1 MKREPTPT
9 AGELAE
15 GLRRLCPGREG
26 DFVTA
31 LRWLYDHPR
40 EAAAL
45 CGLEEAPSQGEL
57 LSALRQGDRPEFLA
71 LAAWRLVAERKNRT
85 RENERYQYEN
95 RRIQELAPPK

>member
-1 MKREPTPT
+1 MRKEPTNPT

-57 LSALRQGDRPEFLA
+57 LSALRQGDRVEFLA

-85 RENERYQYEN
+85 RENER
-95 RRIQELAPPK
+95 

>member
-26 DFVTA
+26 DFVAA
-31 LRWLYDHPR
+31 LRWLNDHPR

-45 CGLEEAPSQGEL
+45 CGLEEALSQGEL

-71 LAAWRLVAERKNRT
+71 LAAGGGKEK
-85 RENERYQYEN
+85 
-95 RRIQELAPPK
+95 

>member
-1 MKREPTPT
+1 MRKEPINPT

-71 LAAWRLVAERKNRT
+71 LAAERKNRT
-85 RENERYQYEN
+85 RENERYQHEN
-95 RRIQELAPPK
+95 RRTRELAPPK

>member
-1 MKREPTPT
+1 MPG
-9 AGELAE
+9 AGGGLCDGPALAV
-15 GLRRLCPGREG
+15 RS
-26 DFVTA
+26 
-31 LRWLYDHPR
+31 PR

-85 RENERYQYEN
+85 RENERQQYEN

>member
-45 CGLEEAPSQGEL
+45 CGLEEALPGG
-57 LSALRQGDRPEFLA
+57 AAFRPA
-71 LAAWRLVAERKNRT
+71 AGGPAGIPGPGGLAAGGGKEKSHKRK
-85 RENERYQYEN
+85 RE
-95 RRIQELAPPK
+95 ITV